1 MSSNSGKPPRNER
14 IEQFLKQP
22 YRAVWTL
29 AVPIMMGM
37 AVQTIYSVADM
48 IFVGRISASAIAALA
63 FNMPLLWFS
72 YGIIFGLGSG
82 VTAVIA
88 RFIGAQQ
95 KDQAENTALHGLFLG
110 LGLGSAFTIA
120 AFLLGERILSFLGVP
135 PDILPAAVSYFY
147 ILAGGF
153 LFTMFGIFL
162 RSIFNGEGDTKTP
175 MKIQVFSTL
184 LNIALDPLFIF
195 GFSMGVA
202 GAALATVISQI
213 LTASVLTYFLLI
225 KKRTYVQLRLRN
237 FKYDHELLRAILR
250 IGLPAS
256 MAMIIMSSGSAA
268 FNRILV
274 HYSAAVV
281 AGYQIS
287 GRLDQIFF
295 LPIMAL
301 GNSLVTLVG
310 MYYGARRLD
319 LVKKVIRYTL
329 ARGVLIGVVSGV
341 VFFISA
347 PYVFR
352 IFTPDPEVQ
361 AVAVSVIRT
370 LSFVYWVIT
379 IGILSGRSMQGLGT
393 GIPSLVITT
402 VRVLGVSVPLA
413 IFFVFVLHKPY
424 YWVWWAMVASSC
436 TAATISLFWLRHRY
450 RLAKM
455 ELMQPEPYPTQ
466 PETFTTG
473 SEY

>member
-1 MSSNSGKPPRNER
+1 MSADSRPAAKNER
-14 IEQFLKQP
+14 VEQFIQRP

-48 IFVGRISASAIAALA
+48 IFVGRISADAIAALA

-72 YGIIFGLGSG
+72 FGIIFGLGSG

-88 RFIGAQQ
+88 RFIGGRQ
-95 KDQAENTALHGLFLG
+95 KAQAENAALHGLMLG
-110 LGLGSAFTIA
+110 ILLGSSFTLA
-120 AFLLGERILSFLGVP
+120 AFLLGKRILTMLGVP
-135 PDILPAAVSYFY
+135 PEILPDAVKYFY

-175 MKIQVFSTL
+175 MKIQVASTL
-184 LNIALDPLFIF
+184 LNILLDPLFIF

-202 GAALATVISQI
+202 GAALATVLSQLLTVAI
-213 LTASVLTYFLLI
+213 LSYLLLI
-225 KKRTYVQLRLRN
+225 KKRTYVQLRWRN
-237 FKYDHELLRAILR
+237 FQYNRELLASILR
-250 IGLPAS
+250 IGVPAS
-256 MAMIIMSSGSAA
+256 MAMVIMSSGSAA

-274 HYSAAVV
+274 HYSAKVV

-319 LVKKVIRYTL
+319 LAKKVIRYAL
-329 ARGVLIGVVSGV
+329 ARGILIGLTSGI
-341 VFFISA
+341 VFYITA

-370 LSFVYWVIT
+370 LSFVYWVIP
-379 IGILSGRSMQGLGT
+379 IGMLSGRSMQGLGT
-393 GIPSLVITT
+393 GVPSLVITT

-413 IFFVFVLHKPY
+413 LLFVFYLHKPY
-424 YWVWWAMVASSC
+424 YWVWWAMVASSA
-436 TAATISLFWLRHRY
+436 TAATISIFWLRHRF
-450 RLAKM
+450 RLAYKQ
-455 ELMQPEPYPTQ
+455 LAQPSLAPAV
-466 PETFTTG
+466 
-473 SEY
+473 SK